1 MGIFDKLF
9 GKRKS
14 KNPEDDYK
22 VTVTEELILVEH
34 PRRKTEQILWKDI
47 TEIKLI
53 NTDEGPW
60 LPDVWLTLLSKD
72 GGCLIPQGAIG
83 YDTVYDIVSKYDG
96 FDFENVIKSMSCT
109 DNMQF
114 QLWTRTKEIRHTT

>member
-22 VTVTEELILVEH
+22 VTVTDELILVEH
-34 PRRKTEQILWKDI
+34 PRRKSEQILWRDI

-53 NTDEGPW
+53 NTDDGPW
-60 LPDVWLTLLSKD
+60 LPDVWLTLLGKD
-72 GGCLIPQGAIG
+72 SGCLIPQGANG

-96 FDFENVIKSMSCT
+96 FNFENVIKSMSFT

-114 QLWTRTKEIRHTT
+114 QLWTRTE

>member
-34 PRRKTEQILWKDI
+34 PRRKNEQILWKDI

-60 LPDVWLTLLSKD
+60 LPDVWLTLLGKD
-72 GGCLIPQGAIG
+72 SGCMIPQGANG
-83 YDTVYDIVSKYDG
+83 YDTIYDIVSKYED
-96 FDFENVIKSMSCT
+96 FNFENVMKSMSCT